1 MWTFLL
7 LLGSFSLKAQILN
20 EWESYSDPYRMS
32 HQLETRIALLPLKAE
47 VLRGEKYWSGHYW
60 PFNKGN
66 ISYRWQRKV
75 VNDELP
81 LNVHEF
87 IKLDKFTINK
97 LSPTE
102 KFDLYNERFDYPLTS
117 EVLNRS
123 NYDAKSWEGICHGW
137 SVASIHHDR
146 PKEKTVKTRSGKEI
160 TFYRQDIEALI
171 SYYYA
176 YPYYAEDNYQI
187 GQRCFERRG
196 QGNEFCT
203 QDLNAAAF
211 HLILANKIGL
221 EQEGFVADI
230 QAGPQ
235 VWNHPIIGYES
246 KILRDKRTKTG
257 RTLNIQTTLKFLD
270 GSGLDPKK
278 SSVTKTRY
286 YLYSLE
292 VSASG
297 IILGG
302 KWHSPS
308 RPDFLWYLQKANN
321 FQSLYKKLSTLI

>member
-7 LLGSFSLKAQILN
+7 LFVSFSLKAQIVN
-20 EWESYSDPYRMS
+20 EWANYSDPYRMGN
-32 HQLETRIALLPLKAE
+32 QLETRIAFLPMKGE
-47 VLRGEKYWSGHYW
+47 VDHSEKYWSGHYW
-60 PFNKGN
+60 PFTKGN
-66 ISYRWQRKV
+66 ISYRWQRKAIH
-75 VNDELP
+75 DELP

-87 IKLDKFTINK
+87 IKLDKGIINK

-117 EVLNRS
+117 EVINRS
-123 NYDAKSWEGICHGW
+123 NYDAQSWEGICHGW
-137 SVASIHHDR
+137 SAATIHHNR
-146 PKEKTVKTRSGKEI
+146 PIEKTVKTRSGKEI

-176 YPYYAEDNYQI
+176 YPYYIEDNYQI

-211 HLILANKIGL
+211 HLILSNKIGI
-221 EQEGFVADI
+221 QKEGFIADI
-230 QAGPQ
+230 QAGMQ
-235 VWNHPIIGYES
+235 VWNHPVVGYETH
-246 KILRDKRTKTG
+246 ILRDKRTKTG
-257 RTLNIQTTLKFLD
+257 RHLNVRTTVRYLD
-270 GSGLDPKK
+270 GGGLDPKK
-278 SSVTKTRY
+278 HSLIKTQY

-292 VSASG
+292 VSANG

-302 KWHSPS
+302 KWHSFN
-308 RPDFLWYLQKANN
+308 RPDFLWYVQKVNS
-321 FQSLYKKLSTLI
+321 FQGLYKKLSTLI